1 MTRAQK
7 MMDHF
12 QLAWGQLEAGR
23 LVSEEIVDG
32 HTLSVVK
39 VGDTFFLGIEERG
52 RQPIQREIDRQSA
65 EQVILAMMSLRVA
78 KEERLKR
85 QQTNSKGERQ

>member
-1 MTRAQK
+1 MTRTQA

-12 QLAWGQLEAGR
+12 QRAWDQLEAGR

-32 HTLSVVK
+32 HTMSVVK
-39 VGDTFFLGIEERG
+39 VADTFFLGIEKRG
-52 RQPIQREIDRQSA
+52 RHSTQREIDRQSA

-78 KEERLKR
+78 QEEKMTK
-85 QQTNSKGERQ
+85 QPANSKGERQ